1 VSTDRDPFPTPD
13 AIVIQ
18 EQDALDEFATKFVW
32 KDKRLVAVGRDVVDK
47 LERKRYSA
55 SSSKSIAGCS
65 ARWAFEKQA
74 QVMGP
79 FNDAVLGTA
88 IHSQNEFL
96 FGLPPASRTL
106 EAADKFIEELADSR
120 WPATMEMDTDE
131 RLKLRADWLEQVQI
145 RNAGYLARV
154 DLTSIKVIANE
165 MEIDTVFMGVPTIA
179 YLDRVDDLSAEF
191 GPGKVGIVD
200 YKSSKKLPNPRY
212 GDDHGEQQ
220 RLYQAIYES
229 VHGVG
234 TVVRVTLEYTR
245 LGTAVEVDISDA
257 AVTKTVDSY
266 VKSWARHNRIMKSG
280 EFLTKES
287 TLCGWCGLVATCPT
301 ALATDKTDRKGG
313 LPTAVMLPLRVV
325 TEAEK
330 ISPQVTQADEVPG
343 DYLGMSETAE
353 VTPAEIVKGPEGR
366 PWEFS
371 IDGVRNPGSYEYLAV
386 FGASNMA
393 MQMIAKSQFPMTEST
408 LTGLAATIH
417 QMSCEVQRQ
426 WLGGV
431 DLMATSHTRC
441 RGAVSTVIETMD
453 PPFGGTAAAWDE
465 WVTKGIKR
473 ALALTTTVTR
483 VVAGDV
489 QKYPW
494 LLLSSDGQAVLER
507 RIAADQSVEAE
518 ANRAAVAEVLSEDES
533 SPIPEPAPAVDFA
546 APVETLPSSLA
557 GMQFDF

>member
-13 AIVIQ
+13 EILAQ
-18 EQDALDEFATKFVW
+18 QAEANLKFASEFAW
-32 KDKRLVAVGRDVVDK
+32 EGKRLVALDRSVMDK
-47 LERKRYSA
+47 LERKKYSA
-55 SSSKSIAGCS
+55 SSAKSIAGCS
-65 ARWAFEKQA
+65 VRWAYEKTA
-74 QVMGP
+74 EVKGP
-79 FNDAVLGTA
+79 YNAAVLGTA
-88 IHSQNEFL
+88 MHSCNEYL
-96 FGLPPASRTL
+96 FALPPADRSL
-106 EAADKFIEELADSR
+106 EKADRFFEDLALER
-120 WPATMEMDTDE
+120 WPDSLDMDPSEILRE
-131 RLKLRADWLEQVQI
+131 RAQWLHEIQI
-145 RNAGYLARV
+145 RNAGYLARI
-154 DLTSIKVIANE
+154 DLTAIKVIENE
-165 MEIDTVFMGVPTIA
+165 MKLEGLFHDVPTIA
-179 YLDRVDDLSAEF
+179 FLDRVDDLSDEF

-200 YKSSKKLPNPRY
+200 YKSSTKLPNLRY
-212 GDDHGEQQ
+212 GDEHGDQQ
-220 RLYQAIYES
+220 RLYKALYES
-229 VHGVG
+229 IHGAG

-245 LGTAVEVDISDA
+245 LGTAVEVDVSDA

-280 EFLTKES
+280 ELLTEKS
-287 TLCGWCGLVATCPT
+287 TLCGWCAIVNSCPVA
-301 ALATDKTDRKGG
+301 AAAGKTDMKGG
-313 LPTAVMLPLRVV
+313 APSSLMLPLRVV
-325 TEAEK
+325 TEAER